1 MKRKSIFAAVA
12 ALMFA
17 LAVMPACSQAVLAR
31 VTGKVTEGST
41 PLAGAQVILT
51 HTDSGRKY
59 KLKTDKN
66 GEFSQIGLTRGL
78 YELEIIN
85 AAGESVFKKNTP
97 ILNEGGT
104 EDHFLIDIKDAA
116 NAKLGAGAVAT
127 GTSKTKEKA
136 AETEA
141 AKKEREAAIEH
152 NKKAESENALI
163 AQLNPALQAQNWQV
177 AEPLLQQLSTINPTR
192 WEYLQALGNAQ
203 LNLGKYEEALAT
215 FGKAVPLAQ
224 NGSDPKAD
232 PAKAKAAAAQMLT
245 SEGNAYLKLKKNPEA
260 IEAFNKAAEL
270 SPNPGTAYFNIC
282 ATQYNTGNMEGASVA
297 CDKAIAADPNKAD
310 AYFIKGSSM
319 YGSGKLDAQNKYT
332 VPPGTAEALKKYL
345 ELAPD
350 GAHAADVKAMLEA
363 IGAKIET
370 TYKERKKK

>member
-1 MKRKSIFAAVA
+1 MKRKSFFAAVA
-12 ALMFA
+12 ALLFA
-17 LAVMPACSQAVLAR
+17 LAAMPAWSQAVLAR
-31 VTGKVTEGST
+31 VSGKVTEGST
-41 PLAGAQVILT
+41 PLAGAQVLLT

-85 AAGESVFKKNTP
+85 ATGESVFKKNTP
-97 ILNEGGT
+97 ILNEGGK
-104 EDHFLIDIKDAA
+104 EDHFLIDIKNPDS
-116 NAKLGAGAVAT
+116 AKLGEGAVAT
-127 GTSKTKEKA
+127 GTSKTKEKP
-136 AETEA
+136 AETESA
-141 AKKEREAAIEH
+141 RKEREAAIEH
-152 NKKAESENALI
+152 NKKAESENTLI
-163 AQLNPALQAQNWQV
+163 AQLNPALQAQNWQA

-192 WEYLQALGNAQ
+192 WEYLQALGNAE
-203 LNLGKYEEALAT
+203 LNLGKYEDALAT

-224 NGSDPKAD
+224 SGSDPKAD
-232 PAKAKAAAAQMLT
+232 PAKTKAAVAQMLT
-245 SEGNAYLKLKKNPEA
+245 SEGNVYLKLKKTPEA

-282 ATQYNTGNMEGASVA
+282 ATQYNSGNMEAASVA

-310 AYFIKGSSM
+310 AYFIKGSSL
-319 YGSGKLDAQNKYT
+319 YGNGKLDAQNKYV
-332 VPPGTAEALKKYL
+332 VPPGTADALKKYL

-350 GAHAADVKAMLEA
+350 GPHAADVKAMLEA

>member
-12 ALMFA
+12 ALLFA

-51 HTDSGRKY
+51 HTDSGRKVQ
-59 KLKTDKN
+59 LK
-66 GEFSQIGLTRGL
+66 
-78 YELEIIN
+78 
-85 AAGESVFKKNTP
+85 
-97 ILNEGGT
+97 
-104 EDHFLIDIKDAA
+104 
-116 NAKLGAGAVAT
+116 
-127 GTSKTKEKA
+127 
-136 AETEA
+136 
-141 AKKEREAAIEH
+141 
-152 NKKAESENALI
+152 
-163 AQLNPALQAQNWQV
+163 PALQAKNWQV
-177 AEPLLQQLSTINPTR
+177 TEPLLQQLSTINPTR